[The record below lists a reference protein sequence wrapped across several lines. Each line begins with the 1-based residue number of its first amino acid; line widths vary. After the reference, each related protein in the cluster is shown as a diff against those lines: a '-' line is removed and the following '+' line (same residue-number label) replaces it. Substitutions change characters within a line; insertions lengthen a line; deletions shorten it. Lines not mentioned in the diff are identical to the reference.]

1 MSDRSQPIKSGFC
14 PLCILKT
21 TSGQTNGM
29 EDSRI
34 ASNQQEL
41 GEFPRIAS
49 NRQELG
55 ELLAE
60 ACDRK
65 GIQRHRI
72 QPPQDDAETCL
83 MEIGLST

>member
-1 MSDRSQPIKSGFC
+1 MSGRSQPIKSGFC

-21 TSGQTNGM
+21 TSGQTM

-41 GEFPRIAS
+41 GELPRIAS

-55 ELLAE
+55 DMLAE
-60 ACDRK
+60 ACDLR
-65 GIQRHRI
+65 GIQRHRN
-72 QPPQDDAETCL
+72 QPPQDDEETCL